1 MASGQRPAAFFD
13 VDGTLLT
20 VQSGTLYLGYLRR
33 NGLMDLSDLV
43 RIYWSFLTY
52 RLGMLNVKGLAEVS
66 SRWLA
71 GQLESDVAE
80 HCRHWYE
87 TEVAGYFSE
96 AMLGKVAEHQSAG
109 HVVALLTGGTRYLN
123 DWIAAD
129 LGIEH
134 LLASRLEVREGRF
147 TGQPVGPL
155 CYGRG
160 KIAHA
165 EAFAEDQGID
175 FAESWFYSDSITD
188 MPMLE
193 RVGYPVAVNPDPRLR
208 LEAKRRRLADPR
220 RGARAPTSEG
230 TRHERRVRIVS
241 LVPSLTETL
250 ASWGLLGQR
259 LAGRTRYCVEP
270 AGAIDTVEVVGGTK
284 NPDIMRIR
292 ELRPDLVVVNREEN
306 RREDYDALVAAG
318 LNVHVTHPRTVGEAA
333 DMLED
338 LGRVVGE
345 RLGTAWIWPAAAARR
360 ARSLSPRRTDRRR
373 LRCSAR
379 SGGTRG

>member
-1 MASGQRPAAFFD
+1 VPAAKRPAAFFD

-33 NGLMDLSDLV
+33 HGLMALSDLM

-71 GQLESDVAE
+71 GQLEQDVAE

-96 AMLGKVAEHQSAG
+96 AMLAKVTEHQSAG

-134 LLASRLEVREGRF
+134 LLASRLEVQEGRF
-147 TGQPVGPL
+147 TGKPVGLL

-165 EAFAEDQGID
+165 EAFAAEQGVD
-175 FAESWFYSDSITD
+175 FAASWFYSDSITD

-193 RVGYPVAVNPDPRLR
+193 RVGNPVAVNPDPRLR
-208 LEAKRRRLADPR
+208 LEAKRRGWPVIDAVARTHIR
-220 RGARAPTSEG
+220 R
-230 TRHERRVRIVS
+230 
-241 LVPSLTETL
+241 
-250 ASWGLLGQR
+250 
-259 LAGRTRYCVEP
+259 
-270 AGAIDTVEVVGGTK
+270 
-284 NPDIMRIR
+284 N
-292 ELRPDLVVVNREEN
+292 
-306 RREDYDALVAAG
+306 AA
-318 LNVHVTHPRTVGEAA
+318 
-333 DMLED
+333 
-338 LGRVVGE
+338 
-345 RLGTAWIWPAAAARR
+345 
-360 ARSLSPRRTDRRR
+360 
-373 LRCSAR
+373 
-379 SGGTRG
+379 